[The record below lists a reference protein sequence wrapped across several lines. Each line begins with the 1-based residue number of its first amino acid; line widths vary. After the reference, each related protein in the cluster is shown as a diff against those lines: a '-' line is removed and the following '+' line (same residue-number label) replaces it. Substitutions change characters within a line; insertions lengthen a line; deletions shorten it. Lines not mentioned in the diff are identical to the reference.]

1 MLIIAYLTIP
11 VAPGEPLRSGS
22 HRRSPPAPGAV
33 SLPSVSVWG
42 EGLNTTY
49 LTLFLRAVSS
59 PQHQPLTVRPGL
71 RSEAPRRR
79 RETGGRSS
87 AGAERPD
94 RLRCAVLGAGQD
106 RPGRTRRAEPFPSPP
121 RSGPRAMGRGG
132 DGGRLRRRRRR
143 GRPGKVLQ
151 HTPRGSAEGRRPQQ
165 VSSRA
170 RRGRPGREPTAGAAP
185 STGVPLELPAVA
197 GALQRT
203 GTRRGGPGGA
213 RGARQ
218 GPARWRRCQPG
229 AAGGGAGEA
238 RPAGRQR
245 SPGGASA
252 ALPGTKGLTCA
263 QVI

>member
-1 MLIIAYLTIP
+1 MW
-11 VAPGEPLRSGS
+11 R
-22 HRRSPPAPGAV
+22 
-33 SLPSVSVWG
+33 

-79 RETGGRSS
+79 REAGGRSS

-143 GRPGKVLQ
+143 GRPGKVPQ

-170 RRGRPGREPTAGAAP
+170 RRGRPGREPAAGAAP
-185 STGVPLELPAVA
+185 RTGVPLELPAAA

-203 GTRRGGPGGA
+203 ATRRGGPGGA
-213 RGARQ
+213 RGPPSGTSEVEALPAGGCRRRFRGSPAGGTAAQ
-218 GPARWRRCQPG
+218 PRGCLSHPARHERPHLC
-229 AAGGGAGEA
+229 AGD
-238 RPAGRQR
+238 
-245 SPGGASA
+245 
-252 ALPGTKGLTCA
+252 LTL
-263 QVI
+263 